1 MNTQEFLSTLESLPN
16 QALIFDY
23 GGGTV
28 KPGYHVTE
36 VMNVTYE
43 SMDCGGQ
50 ANFWRETIV
59 QLMGPSI
66 KDKSEYMTTQKFLG
80 IYKKVAASVPIRSEA
95 EIRFEYGDARHP
107 ALHYH
112 VGDVRQ
118 DGDAVTVYLTQ
129 PGVTCKAS
137 NRKLNSV
144 SCCPP
149 AKQVLTNV
157 VWGDSAPRVNEPK
170 QAERCF

>member
-1 MNTQEFLSTLESLPN
+1 MHTQEFLSRLESLPN

-23 GGGTV
+23 GDGQV

-50 ANFWRETIV
+50 ANFWRETVI
-59 QLMGPSI
+59 QLMGPGT
-66 KDKSEYMTTQKFLG
+66 KDEPEYMSIEKFLN

-95 EIRFEYGDARHP
+95 EMRFEYGDSSHP
-107 ALHYH
+107 AVHYH
-112 VGDVRQ
+112 VSDIHQ
-118 DGDAVTVYLTQ
+118 NGDAVTVYLSQ

-137 NRKLNSV
+137 DRKLDSV

-149 AKQVLTNV
+149 VKAVLNNV
-157 VWGDSAPRVNEPK
+157 VWGESASS
-170 QAERCF
+170 AESRCC